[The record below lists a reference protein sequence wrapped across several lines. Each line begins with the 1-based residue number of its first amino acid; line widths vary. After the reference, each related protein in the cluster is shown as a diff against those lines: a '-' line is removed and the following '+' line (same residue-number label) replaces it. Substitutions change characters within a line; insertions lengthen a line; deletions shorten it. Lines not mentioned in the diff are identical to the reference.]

1 MVGAW
6 DRNWREH
13 FWAELQDEHAPVWD
27 LLVVG
32 GGITGAGILREAA
45 ERGLQ
50 ALLVEQH
57 DFAWGTSSRSSKMVH
72 GGLRYIAEGD
82 IRLTRHAVTERERFL
97 REAAGL
103 VQRMPYV
110 YPVRRRRFPG
120 RRSMGTLLWIYDLIA
135 RKHDHRYLPADE
147 LLMQLPGL
155 SENGLRGGLQYS
167 DAVTDDARLVLR
179 TLQEARAEGAMAA
192 NYTRAEELLMEG
204 GAVTGVRLRDMCGER
219 RAEVRARVVVN
230 ATGAWA
236 DRLRHG
242 VNDET
247 RVRPLRGSHIVFPAW
262 RLPVFQALTVLHPE
276 DGRPVFIYP
285 WEGRSVVGTTD
296 LDHREDLDVEAAM
309 SSGELEYLL
318 TCVNT
323 EFPALALSAEDVIAS
338 FAGVRP
344 VVGSGEKDP
353 SKERRDHVVWQDRG
367 LITVTGGK
375 LTTFRLIARD
385 VFDAARELVPDLP
398 PGDPE
403 SPVFRSRLGDWT
415 VPLELGADQRARL
428 AGHYGDRAP
437 DVVEAA
443 GPGELDLVPGTRTLW
458 AELRWA
464 ARAEAVEHLDDLML
478 RRTRLGLL
486 QPGGGAALLPRVK
499 HLCQNELGW
508 SEERWQREEAAYRDL
523 WLRHYSL
530 PGRRPLGRTGP
541 GLGESPDA

>member
-1 MVGAW
+1 MVGTW

-13 FWAELQDEHAPVWD
+13 FWAQLLDEHAQTWD

-103 VQRMPYV
+103 VERMTYV
-110 YPVRRRRFPG
+110 YPIRRRHFPG
-120 RRSMGTLLWIYDLIA
+120 RRSMGALLWVYDLIA
-135 RKHDHRYLPADE
+135 RKHDHRYLPAEE
-147 LLMQLPGL
+147 LLMQIPGL
-155 SENGLRGGLQYS
+155 SEAGLRGGLQYT

-179 TLQEARAEGAMAA
+179 TLQEARAEGATAA
-192 NYTRAEELLMEG
+192 NYTRAVELLMEG

-219 RAEVRARVVVN
+219 QAEVRARVVVN

-236 DRLRHG
+236 DRLRHA

-276 DGRPVFIYP
+276 DRRPVFIYP

-296 LDHREDLDVEAAM
+296 LDHREDLDAEASM

-323 EFPALALSAEDVIAS
+323 EFPTLALSAEDVISS

-353 SKERRDHVVWQDRG
+353 SKERRDHVIWQDRG

-403 SPVFRSRLGDWT
+403 VPVFRSRLGDW
-415 VPLELGADQRARL
+415 VAPLELGTDQRRRL
-428 AGHYGDRAP
+428 AGYYGDRAP

-443 GPGELDLVPGTRTLW
+443 GPLELDLVPGTRTLW

-486 QPGGGAALLPRVK
+486 LPHGGVALLPRVK
-499 HLCQNELGW
+499 HMCQNELGW
-508 SEERWQREEAAYRDL
+508 SEERWQREERAYRHL
-523 WLRHYSL
+523 WLQHYSL
-530 PGRRPLGRTGP
+530 PGRRPLGSTAPGP
-541 GLGESPDA
+541 GETADV